1 MPLNNTPK
9 RGNFIFEDT
18 LYDHSLHNSLLVL
31 KTSIFE
37 RHSVPRNATAGDVP
51 PTPAAPQ
58 APLFMPTPPPAA
70 FSEVRGVGL
79 SPPLPSGP
87 QARRWC
93 GATAGGQPGGSAAGT
108 GGEAL
113 SNP

>member
-31 KTSIFE
+31 KTNISE
-37 RHSVPRNATAGDVP
+37 RHSVPRNATAGDIP

-58 APLFMPTPPPAA
+58 APLFMPAPP
-70 FSEVRGVGL
+70 R
-79 SPPLPSGP
+79 LPS
-87 QARRWC
+87 ARS
-93 GATAGGQPGGSAAGT
+93 GARG
-108 GGEAL
+108 
-113 SNP
+113 